1 MAGTSTGGVTSG
13 QFTLTFDPTLLTVS
27 GVTVDPHLAATNGAT
42 LTLDGSSN
50 LAAGI
55 AVIDFTAATAVTA
68 NSTGIVLG
76 GLTATVPGTALY
88 KSKDLLHFTSVSLNS
103 GAIAAVGADAVQVVA
118 FLGDASG
125 DGYITSADAVDL
137 WNVAGGSDAGF
148 AAYRLADPYII
159 GDLSGDGKADG
170 AAYSLLTKYIN
181 STVTPQ
187 MPAWPGVPSNF
198 AAGPDPAVSIQSALQ
213 VGADGSVTVPVTHRR
228 PAAGGQHGHDGGH
241 AGLDAT
247 TRRSSASPQATSNW
261 APCPAP
267 AAAGSCNRSWTRRR
281 ARSA

>member
-1 MAGTSTGGVTSG
+1 M
-13 QFTLTFDPTLLTVS
+13 
-27 GVTVDPHLAATNGAT
+27 
-42 LTLDGSSN
+42 
-50 LAAGI
+50 
-55 AVIDFTAATAVTA
+55 
-68 NSTGIVLG
+68 
-76 GLTATVPGTALY
+76 
-88 KSKDLLHFTSVSLNS
+88 SLNS

-148 AAYRLADPYII
+148 AAYRLADPNII

-170 AAYSLLTKYIN
+170 ATYSLLTKYIN

-213 VGADGSVTVPVTHRR
+213 VGADGSVTVPVHIDDPQ
-228 PAAGGQHGHDGGH
+228 PAGSRGMTEAML
-241 AGLDAT
+241 ALTYDAAVFSV
-247 TRRSSASPQATSNW
+247 SSSDIQLGTVPASGSGWKLQSVVDQATGQIGVTIWS
-261 APCPAP
+261 PTPIGSS
-267 AAAGSCNRSWTRRR
+267 AAGSLVTIDFHLRSGLVAAGTTTIDLVSSVDPNGI
-281 ARSA
+281 A